1 MHLRPF
7 QRRFVRAVESGR
19 YDRCALSLPRGNG
32 KSWLAGHLAVRAL
45 TPGDRLFAAGCESVL
60 LAASLEQSRIVFRF
74 IRAALEGDPAY
85 RFQDSST
92 RVGVV
97 HRPTNTRI
105 RALGSNGKTAF
116 GLGAD
121 TRFAIADEPGA
132 WENAGG
138 QLLAD
143 AIDTGLGKPDSR
155 MMAIYIGTI
164 APASRGWWPALIEGG
179 SAGRTYVQSLAGDP
193 DAWDR
198 WPTIRRCNP
207 LTAISRQFRAKLIE
221 ERDAARR
228 DGRLRARFAS
238 YRLNLPTADPACV
251 LLTVEDWKRTVG
263 RGVPPREGR
272 PVVGVDLGGGRAWSA
287 AVAVWRNG
295 RTEARAIAPGLPS
308 LAEQERRDQVPR
320 GTYTRLAEAGTLTT
334 DGARRVPRVGGRWWT
349 RCARGGRWWW
359 CATVSG
365 WPSYRTPGRGCVWCP
380 AWRAGRAH
388 PRISGRCGVRRQTGR
403 YRSRGSRARCWPRRW
418 PWRRQNGR
426 SGRRVTRQ
434 ARHEQSGTG
443 RRSGGAGAGRWGGV
457 AAAGAAPGTDARGM
471 SRQHR
476 RLPWRALARARRAA
490 LDRDGWRCRRCG
502 YPAGLEAHHVTPLQA
517 GGAALALANL
527 ETLCRD
533 CHLAEHADPDRR
545 AWRRYLAGG

>member
-1 MHLRPF
+1 MVAPPFSENATTVCHRPF
-7 QRRFVRAVESGR
+7 QRRFIRAIESGR
-19 YDRCALSLPRGNG
+19 YDRAALSLPRGNG
-32 KSWLAGHLAVRAL
+32 KSWLAAHLAVRAL

-143 AIDTGLGKPDSR
+143 AIDTSLGKVGSR

-228 DGRLRARFAS
+228 DGRLRARFLS
-238 YRLNLPTADPACV
+238 YRLNLPTADPASV

-263 RGVPPREGR
+263 RAVPPREGR

-320 GTYTRLAEAGTLTT
+320 GTYQRLAEAGTLTT
-334 DGARRVPRVGGRWWT
+334 DGARRVPRAAALVDALRPWGPVVVVCDRFRLAELQDAGPGLRLVPRVARWSSASEDI
-349 RCARGGRWWW
+349 RALRRSAADGPLSVARE
-359 CATVSG
+359 S
-365 WPSYRTPGRGCVWCP
+365 
-380 AWRAGRAH
+380 RALVEASLAVALVKTDDQG
-388 PRISGRCGVRRQTGR
+388 GVRLAK
-403 YRSRGSRARCWPRRW
+403 RA
-418 PWRRQNGR
+418 NN
-426 SGRRVTRQ
+426 V
-434 ARHEQSGTG
+434 ARDD
-443 RRSGGAGAGRWGGV
+443 V
-457 AAAGAAPGTDARGM
+457 AAALVLACGAV
-471 SRQHR
+471 S
-476 RLPWRALARARRAA
+476 RLPVPRPVRM
-490 LDRDGWRCRRCG
+490 
-502 YPAGLEAHHVTPLQA
+502 HVA
-517 GGAALALANL
+517 
-527 ETLCRD
+527 
-533 CHLAEHADPDRR
+533 
-545 AWRRYLAGG
+545 